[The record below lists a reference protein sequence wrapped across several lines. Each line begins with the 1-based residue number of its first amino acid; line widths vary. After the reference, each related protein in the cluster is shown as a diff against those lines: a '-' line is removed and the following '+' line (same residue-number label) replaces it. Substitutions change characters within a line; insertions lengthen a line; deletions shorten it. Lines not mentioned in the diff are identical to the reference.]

1 MSKKDGKDV
10 FKFRDSRDKL
20 IDLLIDDKNRL
31 FMRNKQLEKDIAV
44 LKNQLKYQRR
54 RYKDLMKRNR
64 EIVNELLEESV
75 NKKSSA

>member
-10 FKFRDSRDKL
+10 YKFRDSRDKL

-64 EIVNELLEESV
+64 EIVNEMFEDTPS
-75 NKKSSA
+75 KRSSS